1 MSPRTLSPT
10 LNAILGEIP
19 VNNGPISSIAVS
31 PDGARLMVTNYSRDS
46 VSVIDTGT
54 CRVVQTV
61 ADINEPFAIV
71 MGSEDAER
79 AYVSAVS
86 AAYDS
91 IEVIDTSS
99 NAVIA
104 THPLAFSVSDLVV
117 TSDGKHVY
125 ASRNCARGGD
135 IAVLNTTTDMVEVID
150 LASLSDLFK
159 PPGITTECV
168 RISSDGGRLYVGT
181 NGPAGGQLV
190 VFGVDAPSEDG
201 VRSRSRRK
209 NSKKSARS
217 TGIGEQAGLRVIDAV
232 EIGLPIRD
240 VALSPDGSVAYVA
253 SSCPELGVVVDV
265 IGTRNNKIVNTSKI
279 GEIRGILTGLTL
291 SGDGNRAYLVTDD
304 SVTML
309 CTRTHDVAGTLG
321 FAMQPSAV
329 VESPDGKFLYIA
341 DYSGTVSVAPIA
353 SKAPVAI
360 ESADAPAAWRLPE
373 LELYESALA

>member
-1 MSPRTLSPT
+1 
-10 LNAILGEIP
+10 
-19 VNNGPISSIAVS
+19 
-31 PDGARLMVTNYSRDS
+31 
-46 VSVIDTGT
+46 
-54 CRVVQTV
+54 VVQTV

-150 LASLSDLFK
+150 LASLSDLSSRQVS
-159 PPGITTECV
+159 PLNACASAPTGSAVCRNQRAGRWPACGV
-168 RISSDGGRLYVGT
+168 RRRRTV
-181 NGPAGGQLV
+181 
-190 VFGVDAPSEDG
+190 EDG

-240 VALSPDGSVAYVA
+240 VALSPDGTVAYVA

-265 IGTRNNKIVNTSKI
+265 IDTRNNKIVNTSKI
-279 GEIRGILTGLTL
+279 GEIRG
-291 SGDGNRAYLVTDD
+291 S
-304 SVTML
+304 
-309 CTRTHDVAGTLG
+309 
-321 FAMQPSAV
+321 
-329 VESPDGKFLYIA
+329 SPD
-341 DYSGTVSVAPIA
+341 
-353 SKAPVAI
+353 
-360 ESADAPAAWRLPE
+360 
-373 LELYESALA
+373 